1 MRTISPRNIVAA
13 IAASMA
19 ALFVAAAGAAAGA
32 ATLEVP
38 LAGMGGSSEHGVAVL
53 KASGAKTV
61 VTIKVSGG
69 TADPQP
75 SHFHTGTCDKYSPR
89 PLYMLQSIVNGES
102 TTTLDVPMDVLTK
115 GDLVINVHRSLTDIA
130 TVAACGVAKEH

>member
-1 MRTISPRNIVAA
+1 MRTISPHTVVVSFAA
-13 IAASMA
+13 GMA
-19 ALFVAAAGAAAGA
+19 ALLVAAGAAAGA
-32 ATLEVP
+32 PATLEVP

-75 SHFHTGTCDKYSPR
+75 SHFHSGTCDKYSPR

-102 TTTLDVPMDVLTK
+102 TTTLDVPLETLAK